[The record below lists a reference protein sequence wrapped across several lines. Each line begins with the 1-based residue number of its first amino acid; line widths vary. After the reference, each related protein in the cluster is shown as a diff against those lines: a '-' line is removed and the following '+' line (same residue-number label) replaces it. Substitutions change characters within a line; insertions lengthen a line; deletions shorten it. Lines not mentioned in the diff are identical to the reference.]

1 MFELPPTPQFD
12 EIENVSGYEP
22 IEKSEYVRL
31 VNCVMEKHRYNTGAK
46 RFFLGYPYGHWGGAV
61 ILADMLLDASVNEQE
76 AAIKILRTIVAAEVS
91 SEEFESMVK
100 ALSML
105 GKAIWEQEGKA
116 DEALLY
122 LQKASEY
129 IEQVS
134 MFELLT
140 LQKGQVWARRL
151 YVLTEAGRL
160 EQAMQEIELKF
171 AQYVGVKA
179 RGNSYLYYACLFK
192 AWLADQ
198 EGCKDKAKQC
208 LREAFPY
215 GAMSSEERK
224 EVRKYWHMYPEYE
237 DQCAILFEK
246 GIMFNSWEI

>member
-1 MFELPPTPQFD
+1 MFELPSTPKFD

-46 RFFLGYPYGHWGGAV
+46 RFFLSFPYGHWGGAV

-76 AAIKILRTIVAAEVS
+76 AAIKILKTIVAAKVS
-91 SEEFESMVK
+91 SEEFESMAK

-129 IEQVS
+129 IEQLSV
-134 MFELLT
+134 FDQRN
-140 LQKGQVWARRL
+140 LQKGEVWAKRL
-151 YVLTEAGRL
+151 YVLAEAGRL
-160 EQAMQEIELKF
+160 EQAMQEIEMKF
-171 AQYVGVKA
+171 AQYAGVKA
-179 RGNSYLYYACLFK
+179 RGNSSLYYACLFK
-192 AWLADQ
+192 AWLAEQ
-198 EGCKDKAKQC
+198 EGRKDKAKQC
-208 LREAFPY
+208 LREAFSY
-215 GAMSSEERK
+215 GSMSREERK
-224 EVRKYWHMYPEYE
+224 EVRKYWYMYPEYE

-246 GIMFNSWEI
+246 GIMFSFWEI

>member
-61 ILADMLLDASVNEQE
+61 TLAEMLLDASVKEQK

-91 SEEFESMVK
+91 SDEFESMAK
-100 ALSML
+100 ALCML
-105 GKAIWEQEGKA
+105 GEAVWAQEGKA
-116 DEALLY
+116 DEALQY

-129 IEQVS
+129 IEQLSV
-134 MFELLT
+134 FEQLN
-140 LQKGQVWARRL
+140 LQKGEVWAKRL
-151 YVLTEAGRL
+151 YVLAEAGRL
-160 EQAMQEIELKF
+160 EQAMQEIEMKF
-171 AQYVGVKA
+171 AQYAGVKA

-192 AWLADQ
+192 AWLAEQ
-198 EGCKDKAKQC
+198 EGRKDKAKQC

-215 GAMSSEERK
+215 GAMSIERRK
-224 EVRKYWHMYPEYE
+224 EVRKYWYMYPEYE
-237 DQCAILFEK
+237 DQSAILFEK
-246 GIMFNSWEI
+246 GIMFSTWEI

>member
-76 AAIKILRTIVAAEVS
+76 AAIKILKTIVAGEVS
-91 SEEFESMVK
+91 SDEVESMAK
-100 ALSML
+100 ALCML
-105 GKAIWEQEGKA
+105 GEAVWANEGKA

-129 IEQVS
+129 IEQLSV
-134 MFELLT
+134 FEHLN
-140 LQKGQVWARRL
+140 LQKGEVWAKRL
-151 YVLTEAGRL
+151 YVLAEAGRL
-160 EQAMQEIELKF
+160 EQAIQEIEMKF
-171 AQYVGVKA
+171 AQYEGVKT

-192 AWLADQ
+192 AWLAEQ
-198 EGCKDKAKQC
+198 EGRKDKAKQC
-208 LREAFPY
+208 LREAFLY
-215 GAMSSEERK
+215 GPMSSESRK
-224 EVRKYWHMYPEYE
+224 EMRKYWHMYPEYE
-237 DQCAILFEK
+237 DQCSILFEK
-246 GIMFNSWEI
+246 GIMFSTWEI